1 MHYEWD
7 HAHVQRTR
15 LVRRM
20 TVVALVT
27 LLGAFVYSIVSMV

>member
-1 MHYEWD
+1 MQYEWD
-7 HAHVQRTR
+7 DARAQRTR

-27 LLGAFVYSIVSMV
+27 LLAAFLYSIVSMV